1 MYNYDY
7 DFLRQINLH
16 QNFKIVTDVWNGE
29 SRELL
34 SHKYCKGT
42 LTSLLQNQSMENF
55 YENRYIWIWVIWKCT
70 ISRKDY
76 WFHLRTEKANF
87 KSVPGL
93 NLLQAFF
100 TYNSF
105 SYVHISKLEISTQ
118 NVRWNVH
125 QRVLQILMN
134 QNKKGPNK
142 TTTYFGI
149 PLYLA
154 HNSSPTFPGNLKLLW
169 QSNRAESQNLCSLL
183 FRVPP
188 FIWLLS
194 EMVKA
199 TKHCLLCPLL
209 HSLYL
214 IIVTKI
220 S

>member
-1 MYNYDY
+1 MGH
-7 DFLRQINLH
+7 F
-16 QNFKIVTDVWNGE
+16 
-29 SRELL
+29 
-34 SHKYCKGT
+34 
-42 LTSLLQNQSMENF
+42 
-55 YENRYIWIWVIWKCT
+55 
-70 ISRKDY
+70 
-76 WFHLRTEKANF
+76 F
-87 KSVPGL
+87 KSVSGL
-93 NLLQAFF
+93 DFCKR
-100 TYNSF
+100 F
-105 SYVHISKLEISTQ
+105 SHIIHFPMCTFQGISSQ
-118 NVRWNVH
+118 NVRWNLH
-125 QRVLQILMN
+125 QRVLQIPMN

-154 HNSSPTFPGNLKLLW
+154 QNSNPTFPGNLKLQW

-214 IIVTKI
+214 MCLCHFCLP
-220 S
+220 SCFHFWEGHP